1 MFLAFLGY
9 ILVFAIA
16 LTLEVKDASGALLW
30 LNRLFCLG
38 LLLTLIAATFNYRG
52 MQRLIPLYQNR
63 RPLIRILGVF
73 LLDALIICIVF
84 TLLVLLTALFT
95 S

>member
-1 MFLAFLGY
+1 
-9 ILVFAIA
+9 
-16 LTLEVKDASGALLW
+16 
-30 LNRLFCLG
+30 
-38 LLLTLIAATFNYRG
+38 